1 MSAIDTSYW
10 NGHPIFGQVRA
21 AGVTLVIMKCGGG
34 EGGRLYGDSVYVANR
49 EAARAVGLAVGSYFF
64 NGPVDP
70 SAAADMQMR
79 IVDWRPGDVVAI
91 DIENNGNQRHW
102 TPAEAMIWVQRILAH
117 GVPADRI
124 FVYMSA
130 GLLGLGWDAIA
141 ALGVRVWVAQYGPN
155 DGAMHSTPGSG
166 PWSGYTLWQWTS
178 VASCPGIV
186 GNVDMNVISSLW
198 ASAGETPITSIPT
211 PPPYLAPQE
220 DDMFRLYYRQDAPT
234 AASPSGT
241 TYALGALDPSWQT
254 PGHNFWFEATAE
266 SRRDWRELF
275 GYLGVDGLRR
285 PYPVDVDIWNARS
298 NDPNRISDVS
308 KYVPLVNAPAQVV
321 NVTAAPLSDVDVQRI
336 AAAVLAS
343 EAPSLR
349 DLATAAAGSPTTLAN
364 AILEALKAKL

>member
-10 NGHPIFGQVRA
+10 NGHPVFGQVRA

-166 PWSGYTLWQWTS
+166 PWAGYTLWQWTS

-186 GNVDMNVISSLW
+186 GNVDMNVISSSW

-211 PPPYLAPQE
+211 PPPYFAPLE
-220 DDMFRLYYRQDAPT
+220 DDMFKLYYRKDAPT
-234 AASPSGT
+234 ADSPSGV
-241 TYALGALDPSWQT
+241 TYALGVLDPSWQT
-254 PGHNFWFEATAE
+254 PGHNFWFEASAE

-275 GYLGVDGLRR
+275 GYR
-285 PYPVDVDIWNARS
+285 DVNGTPQAQLISNDIWNARS
-298 NDPNRISDVS
+298 NDPGRISDFS
-308 KYVPLVNAPAQVV
+308 KYVPLVSGGITVPTPGP
-321 NVTAAPLSDVDVQRI
+321 VTVAPLSDDDIARI
-336 AAAVLAS
+336 VAAIHFPKTFTAS
-343 EAPSLR
+343 
-349 DLATAAAGSPTTLAN
+349 
-364 AILEALKAKL
+364 